1 MVIITGRWPVGP
13 IVLLLAERRLRRR
26 PVILRRGR
34 RVVLHR
40 RRRVIPILDSDRRA
54 VAETASGTGFV
65 GEAGRRQ
72 WDHKRWEHRF

>member
-1 MVIITGRWPVGP
+1 LVIITGRRPVGP

-26 PVILRRGR
+26 PVIWCRGR

-40 RRRVIPILDSDRRA
+40 RRRVIPILDSDRWA
-54 VAETASGTGFV
+54 VVETASGTGFV
-65 GEAGRRQ
+65 GEASRRQ

>member
-1 MVIITGRWPVGP
+1 LVIITGRWPVGP

-26 PVILRRGR
+26 HVIWRRG
-34 RVVLHR
+34 
-40 RRRVIPILDSDRRA
+40 RRVIPILDSDRRA

-65 GEAGRRQ
+65 GEASRRQ

>member
-1 MVIITGRWPVGP
+1 MVIITGRRPVGP

-26 PVILRRGR
+26 PVIWCRGR

-40 RRRVIPILDSDRRA
+40 RRRVIPILDSDRWA
-54 VAETASGTGFV
+54 VVETASGTGFV
-65 GEAGRRQ
+65 GEASRRQ